1 MDYYLVA
8 LVGLGIAVV
17 IETLLIVGLIGLLK
31 DAVKHQRLL
40 LANYKADLEM
50 VLLNV
55 HDFDEFLKMNQE
67 AVIKKAL
74 DPETTYYIK

>member
-1 MDYYLVA
+1 MDYYLVGTIA
-8 LVGLGIAVV
+8 FGVGVV
-17 IETLLIVGLIGLLK
+17 VLTLLVIGLMGLLK
-31 DAVKHQRLL
+31 DVVKHQRLL

>member
-1 MDYYLVA
+1 MDYYLIGVA
-8 LVGLGIAVV
+8 VLAVVVV
-17 IETLLIVGLIGLLK
+17 IETILVIGLTGLLK
-31 DAVKHQRLL
+31 DAVKGQRLL

-55 HDFDEFLKMNQE
+55 HDFDEFLKTNQE
-67 AVIKKAL
+67 AIVKKGL

>member
-1 MDYYLVA
+1 
-8 LVGLGIAVV
+8 
-17 IETLLIVGLIGLLK
+17 
-31 DAVKHQRLL
+31 

>member
-1 MDYYLVA
+1 MDGYLIGT
-8 LVGLGIAVV
+8 LVFGVAVV
-17 IETLLIVGLIGLLK
+17 IETLLIIGLIGLLK
-31 DAVKHQRLL
+31 DAIKGQRLL

>member
-1 MDYYLVA
+1 MDYYLIGTIVFG
-8 LVGLGIAVV
+8 VGVTVL
-17 IETLLIVGLIGLLK
+17 TLLVIGLMGLLK

-55 HDFDEFLKMNQE
+55 HDMDDFFKMNQE
-67 AVIKKAL
+67 AMKTDSQKPV
-74 DPETTYYIK
+74 ETYYIT